1 MSNERS
7 LPNWAERVRRKY
19 VGGEASMFLLHTN
32 VFDKVLFGDHYYSL
46 TEFLAKIL
54 LWDNKQNI
62 LVYDPALG
70 VTCLKASPAIT
81 KIDELRLRRSPKD
94 VLPLLEA
101 ILFSSDSTALIMP
114 YVGAVAPDGEFNLL
128 SEQDRNSLITLHR
141 WSLSSELR
149 EKDSV
154 VFLLSEAPSEVN
166 QRLVSNPVIAAVEV
180 PMPNLEERRA
190 VVEKSDPSIDAGH
203 VRLLSE
209 QTSGLRAVQ
218 IAALLTPQKTDSLDD
233 AERQVFIL
241 SLLGQS
247 ADANVRAEKLG
258 ALTRGMDV
266 EQIRHLLNPSHPVAE
281 TQRSDT
287 YSEVLTLV
295 WQRKREL
302 IEKEC
307 YGLIEFIESRHNLSA
322 VGGNEDIKEELRQI
336 AANIR
341 AGDRARVPMGL
352 LFVGPMGTGKTF
364 VANAFIKE
372 SGLSAVKLK
381 NFRSKWVGSTEANL
395 EKVLGMVRALGPIIL
410 VIDEGDRAFGSQG
423 DEDGGTSSRV
433 MARMK
438 EFMSDPENRGQ
449 VLFILMTNRPDKLDI
464 DIKRAG
470 RLDRKIPFFYADCA
484 PDVESVLS
492 ALLQRYKVEH
502 ELVWERDREATS
514 ARLIGYSN
522 ADLEAVVLLANDTA
536 RSQSVKLTS
545 ELFASAI
552 SDYLPSRD
560 QRMLEYME
568 LLAVFETSRRALLP
582 ERFRN
587 LPAEELS
594 ARLSALRTELGIR

>member
-1 MSNERS
+1 
-7 LPNWAERVRRKY
+7 
-19 VGGEASMFLLHTN
+19 MFLLHTN
-32 VFDKVLFGDHYYSL
+32 VFDKVLFGDRYYSV
-46 TEFLAKIL
+46 TDFLAKIL
-54 LWDNKQNI
+54 LWENKQNI

-81 KIDELRLRRSPKD
+81 KIDDLRLRRSPKD
-94 VLPLLEA
+94 ILPLLEA

-141 WSLSSELR
+141 WSLSTELR
-149 EKDSV
+149 EKDNV

-166 QRLVSNPVIAAVEV
+166 QRLVSNPVIAAVEI

-190 VVEKSDPSIDAGH
+190 VVEKSDPSIDAVH

-233 AERQVFIL
+233 AERQAFIL

-266 EQIRHLLNPSHPVAE
+266 EQIRHLLNPSHPIAE

-287 YSEVLTLV
+287 YSEVLALV

-322 VGGNEDIKEELRQI
+322 VGGNEGIKDELRQI

-395 EKVLGMVRALGPIIL
+395 EKVLGMVRSLGPIIL

-484 PDVESVLS
+484 PDVEGVLS
-492 ALLQRYKVEH
+492 ALLHRYKVDH
-502 ELVWERDREATS
+502 ELVWERDRAATS

-522 ADLEAVVLLANDTA
+522 ADLEAVVLLANDSA

-545 ELFASAI
+545 DLFASAI
-552 SDYLPSRD
+552 ADYLPSGD

-587 LPAEELS
+587 LPAEELG
-594 ARLSALRTELGIR
+594 ARLAGLRTELGIRLGF